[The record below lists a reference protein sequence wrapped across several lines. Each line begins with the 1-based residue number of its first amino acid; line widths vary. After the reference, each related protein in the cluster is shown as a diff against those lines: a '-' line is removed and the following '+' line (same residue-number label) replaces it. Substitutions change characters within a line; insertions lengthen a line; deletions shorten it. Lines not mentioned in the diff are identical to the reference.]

1 MNGSSGDD
9 GAVGE
14 DHPDSLSADDI
25 ANLAEAVKTA
35 NSAIKN
41 LQMNFTAADGLKSME
56 ESREHLEES
65 ARTLRQISRTQ
76 EYPELVRELHEAAN
90 ALESASTAERMVE
103 TTDVSSELADVAETI
118 QRLDVPVYLDE
129 EGGLHP
135 RLARLQKSG
144 GSTGK

>member
-9 GAVGE
+9 GPAGE
-14 DHPDSLSADDI
+14 DHPNNLSADDI

-35 NSAIKN
+35 NTAIKN
-41 LQMNFTAADGLKSME
+41 LQMSFAAVEGL
-56 ESREHLEES
+56 ESVRKPQENLEES

-76 EYPELVRELHEAAN
+76 EYPELVRELREAAN
-90 ALESASTAERMVE
+90 ALESASTAERMGE

-135 RLARLQKSG
+135 RLARLKKSG
-144 GSTGK
+144 GSTGE